1 MTHTW
6 PAVPGVRAWTP
17 HLPASLACSRPPNCP
32 RCLRRSAPGF
42 RWRSRASLLPA
53 LPRALHRRRRRM
65 LVALAPQAAPGLL
78 LLASAKGMR
87 ARPATATAWAP
98 PVRVAGRPR
107 LVPLMYPAGLIS
119 LSGAAAGGGDSVCP
133 TGRRHCCSVAWPL
146 RQQSSSLPGA
156 VSCSRTRAA
165 LHRIRGPRPERAG
178 LGSEPPRPGPA
189 WPAVPA
195 ATFLTAPTQ
204 AGP

>member
-1 MTHTW
+1 LTHTW

-32 RCLRRSAPGF
+32 RCLRHSAPGF
-42 RWRSRASLLPA
+42 RWRSRVSLLPA
-53 LPRALHRRRRRM
+53 PPRALHRRRRRM
-65 LVALAPQAAPGLL
+65 PVALAPQAVPFLL

-87 ARPATATAWAP
+87 ARLATATAWEP

-119 LSGAAAGGGDSVCP
+119 LSGAAAGGGDSASL
-133 TGRRHCCSVAWPL
+133 TGPRHCCVAWPL
-146 RQQSSSLPGA
+146 RRQSSSSPGP

-165 LHRIRGPRPERAG
+165 LHRIRGPADRAR
-178 LGSEPPRPGPA
+178 LDSESPRRGPA
-189 WPAVPA
+189 WLAVPA
-195 ATFLTAPTQ
+195 ATFLAAPTQ

>member
-32 RCLRRSAPGF
+32 RCLRHSARGF
-42 RWRSRASLLPA
+42 SWRSRVSLLPA
-53 LPRALHRRRRRM
+53 PPRALHRRRRRM
-65 LVALAPQAAPGLL
+65 PVALAPQAAPFLL

-87 ARPATATAWAP
+87 ARPATAWAP
-98 PVRVAGRPR
+98 QVGVAGRPR

-119 LSGAAAGGGDSVCP
+119 LSGAAAGGGDSACL
-133 TGRRHCCSVAWPL
+133 TGPRHCCCVAWPL
-146 RQQSSSLPGA
+146 RQQSSSSPGP

-165 LHRIRGPRPERAG
+165 PHRIRAPAERAG
-178 LGSEPPRPGPA
+178 LDSEPPRRGPA
-189 WPAVPA
+189 WLAVPV
-195 ATFLTAPTQ
+195 ATFLAAPTQ
-204 AGP
+204 ADP